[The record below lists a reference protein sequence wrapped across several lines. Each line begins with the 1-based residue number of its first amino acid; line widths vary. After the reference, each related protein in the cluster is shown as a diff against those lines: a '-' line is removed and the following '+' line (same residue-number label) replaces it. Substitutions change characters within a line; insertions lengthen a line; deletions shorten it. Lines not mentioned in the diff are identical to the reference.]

1 MLELNIIFLV
11 PKFDSI
17 YNLFMPISV
26 ELNDL
31 IDPLVTSV
39 WVFYH
44 PINNE
49 GVPLPWSTMS
59 VINGSPLNISHN
71 PL

>member
-1 MLELNIIFLV
+1 MLKDFLWEVIPKCLMLELNIIFLV

-39 WVFYH
+39 
-44 PINNE
+44 
-49 GVPLPWSTMS
+49 
-59 VINGSPLNISHN
+59 
-71 PL
+71 